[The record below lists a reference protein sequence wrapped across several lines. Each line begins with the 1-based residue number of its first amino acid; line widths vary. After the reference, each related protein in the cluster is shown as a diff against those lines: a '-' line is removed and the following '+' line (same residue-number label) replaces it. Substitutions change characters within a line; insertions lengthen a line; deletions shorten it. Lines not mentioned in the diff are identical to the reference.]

1 MKISLTQ
8 HEKTYSV
15 ESADDGLTVDQMA
28 ALFKGLMVSAGYHPE
43 CVDRAID
50 VEEQWFPETHEN
62 PNQMTLNWPGNFHN
76 KHDQYEQHSQLT

>member
-50 VEEQWFPETHEN
+50 VEEQWFPETQEDLSLIHI
-62 PNQMTLNWPGNFHN
+62 
-76 KHDQYEQHSQLT
+76 